1 MALTNEIKTRIL
13 LRYDSLANW
22 TTTDPILKAGEVAL
36 VTTGPAK
43 DTSAVTPDSGA
54 QHPLLMKV
62 GDGTHKFS
70 ELTWSSALAV
80 DVYAWAK
87 QASLPV
93 AKEGNGNVVTGIAW
107 DTASKGLKFTTASM
121 ATSDAFIALETR
133 VKTIEDTY
141 ATDAE
146 LAAAVKTI
154 NDAIALKASITYVD
168 TELAK
173 KVDNTTFDTFKTAN
187 TTAIGKALTDA
198 EDYTDERE
206 VEITKAYEAYA
217 DQAEAD
223 AKTHAE
229 AKAAAAETA
238 AKAHAETKATA
249 AQTAAEGHAD
259 SVVSTLKSNI
269 ENGTVTAGNAA
280 KLGNVVADNYALK
293 TYADDKASAAESA
306 AKAHAE
312 EKATAA
318 QNAAK
323 SYTDTRET
331 AITKAYGDA
340 IAQAKKEILTGDS
353 TAELKEA
360 YDTLVEIQTWIE
372 GAGINATELT
382 EAIAAEAKTRKEADE
397 ALQGNINTVSGNL

>member
-13 LRYDSLANW
+13 LRYDSLTNW
-22 TTTDPILKAGEVAL
+22 TATDPVLKAGEIAL

-43 DTSAVTPDSGA
+43 DTGAVTPDSGA

-70 ELTWSSALAV
+70 ELTWSSALAA

-107 DTASKGLKFTTASM
+107 DAASKGLKFTTASM
-121 ATSDAFIALETR
+121 ATSEAFTSLETR

-154 NDAIALKASITYVD
+154 NDAIDLKANKADVD

-198 EDYTDERE
+198 KDYTDERE

-223 AKTHAE
+223 AKAHAE
-229 AKAAAAETA
+229 TKAAAAETA

-249 AQTAAEGHAD
+249 AQTAAESHAD
-259 SVVSTLKSNI
+259 SVVNTLKSNI

-331 AITKAYGDA
+331 AIT
-340 IAQAKKEILTGDS
+340 
-353 TAELKEA
+353 
-360 YDTLVEIQTWIE
+360 
-372 GAGINATELT
+372 
-382 EAIAAEAKTRKEADE
+382 
-397 ALQGNINTVSGNL
+397 